1 MNIHGEHDPSLPQKV
16 FLAASH
22 LMAVSLVAW
31 LLFDDG
37 IVTLSSWLNFGIS
50 AGNYLRKILLL
61 GASVI
66 YLVRI
71 CFTGYFLQRKIAWSE
86 AATVSIWLYILHL
99 SFAFL
104 GGQNAAPVGFIG
116 IAGCALYL
124 TGSYLNTASEY
135 ERYRWKQDPKNRG
148 RLYTQGLFSYAMHIN
163 YFGDTLLFTGFALI
177 TASMWSLILPGAI
190 VTLFIFFQIPNL
202 DAYLSEKYGE
212 DFDAYAENT
221 STFIPGIY

>member
-1 MNIHGEHDPSLPQKV
+1 MPARNCRCIRHTTIIPPIISFMNIHGEHDPSLPQKV

-104 GGQNAAPVGFIG
+104 SGQIKAPVVIIV
-116 IAGCALYL
+116 IAE
-124 TGSYLNTASEY
+124 S
-135 ERYRWKQDPKNRG
+135 
-148 RLYTQGLFSYAMHIN
+148 
-163 YFGDTLLFTGFALI
+163 TLCI
-177 TASMWSLILPGAI
+177 TVS
-190 VTLFIFFQIPNL
+190 VH
-202 DAYLSEKYGE
+202 
-212 DFDAYAENT
+212 
-221 STFIPGIY
+221 